1 MKCSAF
7 LPAEV
12 YGVSFESSL
21 LMRAVAG
28 LLASQ
33 MIAPNRFND
42 SCCVG
47 AIRIQQTGVRLHRD
61 LHGKTQ
67 SKHVVALQILRDE
80 LSWPSGSG
88 HRLTESGFAT
98 VQDGLSTSRC
108 WTSQ

>member
-47 AIRIQQTGVRLHRD
+47 AIRIQTGVRHRD

-67 SKHVVALQILRDE
+67 SKHVVALQILWDE
-80 LSWPSGSG
+80 LSWP
-88 HRLTESGFAT
+88 EVAT
-98 VQDGLSTSRC
+98 DSRRVALPRFKMV
-108 WTSQ
+108 